1 MLDFLHSTPPERID
15 LSEDSRFFLE
25 LLDSTHV
32 WRERLVRE
40 LRFGNRNHVRAI
52 SSYQIDF
59 PPALLEKHGQ
69 ASEARTA
76 NILIPLT
83 TRPKGPL
90 LNFSLSGPGGSPATL
105 TSRASIAALQAEY
118 LGALAESSAV
128 SGILC
133 SRIDSQLFES
143 ICVFTP
149 GFFNDSFF
157 RDGNGDIA
165 VALAEY
171 LTSGLDLPVGVE
183 DVRRWRRKTAQAGA
197 ILAERL
203 REPPDPLSSSEEVL
217 LALPH
222 NPRLPASIDE
232 IGSLVDGYHE
242 AILAADEAADEQFLV
257 ALAEYGRRYEV
268 VIEVEVPLLEPS
280 RVKIEEDLPLRVKH
294 RGLRSWVGQEFPLGD
309 ARSTHLE
316 ARSDDPNVEAIDY
329 QIQDLHGRD
338 ASGWLES
345 IRLTREALSLYGSE
359 PGRPYFAVLWLRLGV
374 ARSLRIG
381 AWLLLV
387 ANLVAIVAVPFIGFS
402 GSVGDRLAVLAIPTT
417 IAATFALVREQT
429 ALAARLQWIPRMLLA
444 ATTVALW
451 LEVVI
456 GLIAFDDSSTR
467 TSVSRPE
474 HAAEWSYKTTA
485 PSTMHNGEGVEG
497 GEERSKRK
505 RPDRRS
511 EGP

>member
-1 MLDFLHSTPPERID
+1 MLDFLRSTPPGRID

-59 PPALLEKHGQ
+59 PPALLERHGQ
-69 ASEARTA
+69 AGEARSA
-76 NILIPLT
+76 NVLIPLT

-118 LGALAESSAV
+118 LGALAESSTVAKTL
-128 SGILC
+128 S
-133 SRIDSQLFES
+133 SRINSQLFES

-149 GFFNDSFF
+149 RFFNDSFF
-157 RDGNGDIA
+157 RDGDGDIA

-171 LTSGLDLPVGVE
+171 LTSGLDLPVEVE
-183 DVRRWRRKTAQAGA
+183 DVHDWRQKTAEAGA
-197 ILAERL
+197 ILAQRL
-203 REPPDPLSSSEEVL
+203 REPPDPVSSSEELL

-222 NPRLPASIDE
+222 NPQLPTSTAEID
-232 IGSLVDGYHE
+232 SLVNGYHE
-242 AILAADEAADEQFLV
+242 AVLAADEAADEQFLV

-268 VIEVEVPLLEPS
+268 VVEVEVPLLEPS
-280 RVKIEEDLPLRVKH
+280 RLKIEEDLPLRVKKH
-294 RGLRSWVGQEFPLGD
+294 RGLRSWIGQEFPLGD

-316 ARSDDPNVEAIDY
+316 ARSDDPNVEVMDY
-329 QIQDLHGRD
+329 EIRDLNGRD

-374 ARSLRIG
+374 ARPLRMG
-381 AWLLLV
+381 AWLLLT
-387 ANLVAIVAVPFIGFS
+387 ANLVAITAVPFIGFD

-444 ATTVALW
+444 MTTAALW

-456 GLIAFDDSSTR
+456 GLVAFDDGNAQ
-467 TSVSRPE
+467 TSIGRPE
-474 HAAEWSYKTTA
+474 HSREWSYQKTT
-485 PSTMHNGEGVEG
+485 PSTMHNGKGVER
-497 GEERSKRK
+497 GEERSKR
-505 RPDRRS
+505 
-511 EGP
+511 